1 MIAKNTRK
9 QTPERLQYVF
19 YALTEFT
26 FWSQFCEN
34 PNLVAK
40 LVAAEAVPVPSNSH
54 RISTS
59 HISVGRCAFV
69 ISMSRTGQLHCEETP
84 VTFSFCTFAFC
95 TFFLLSLQFNASMR
109 KHQNFLHFRH
119 YITWRQKEKRVHE
132 RKKCLRYACKIL
144 FQRQH
149 ERNHI
154 IFTVKQLQTSYF
166 KTTTGKMSY
175 SSYFAT
181 DVPLLPRCAA
191 VSLKYLDPLC
201 ENKKNAQSRPCNRWE
216 EFHTCLP
223 IIDGTA
229 RLEVSSIAVIR

>member
-1 MIAKNTRK
+1 MCLCHQHVKNGAT
-9 QTPERLQYVF
+9 
-19 YALTEFT
+19 AL
-26 FWSQFCEN
+26 WRN
-34 PNLVAK
+34 
-40 LVAAEAVPVPSNSH
+40 
-54 RISTS
+54 TS
-59 HISVGRCAFV
+59 DI
-69 ISMSRTGQLHCEETP
+69 
-84 VTFSFCTFAFC
+84 
-95 TFFLLSLQFNASMR
+95 FFLYFCILHFLLAFITVQCFYEKR
-109 KHQNFLHFRH
+109 HQNFLHFRH

-132 RKKCLRYACKIL
+132 RKKSLRYACKIL

-149 ERNHI
+149 ERNHS

-166 KTTTGKMSY
+166 KTTKGKMTY

-201 ENKKNAQSRPCNRWE
+201 ENKKNTQSWPCNRWE